1 MTRTRSALLVLP
13 AALLLAA
20 CGSSTTSSGS
30 SSGAAT
36 ASSPAVAG
44 PTTEAAACTDA
55 PATAEA
61 PSSVSADLSVAP
73 EVTGTDAAPPCGL
86 VVSDVVVGDG
96 PVAESGS
103 QVEVKYVGAFYDTGQ
118 TFDASWNRGADST
131 LPFTAGAGRV
141 IPGFDQGVQ
150 GMAVGGRRVIT
161 IPSDLGYGPAGQG
174 PIPGGA
180 TLVFVVDL
188 VSVD

>member
-1 MTRTRSALLVLP
+1 MTRARTALLVLP

-20 CGSSTTSSGS
+20 CGSTTSSS
-30 SSGAAT
+30 SAGGGAT
-36 ASSPAVAG
+36 ASSPAVQG
-44 PTTEAAACTDA
+44 PTTGAAACTDA

-61 PSSVSADLSVAP
+61 PSSVSADLSVQP
-73 EVTGTDAAPPCGL
+73 EVTGTDAEPPCGL
-86 VVSDVVVGDG
+86 VVADVVVGDG

-103 QVEVKYVGAFYDTGQ
+103 AVEVKYVGAFYDTGQ

-141 IPGFDQGVQ
+141 IQGFDEGVQ

-188 VSVD
+188 VSVG